1 MMGPVCVGL
10 RVYHAESVDQHF
22 MFSTVPKFSFLAE
35 RSPLPT
41 DAALADRNARSQDQ
55 LFT

>member
-41 DAALADRNARSQDQ
+41 DAALADRNARSQNQ